1 ARARTSPPRRSRSRR
16 PRRRRARKTATN
28 SGPEGRVGAPRFP
41 GPRRDPVSDETAARP
56 ATKATVS
63 QDERLTLVE
72 LAREA
77 VEARARQRERLPL
90 GGRGNT
96 PRLVAPGA
104 AFVTVRE

>member
-1 ARARTSPPRRSRSRR
+1 M
-16 PRRRRARKTATN
+16 
-28 SGPEGRVGAPRFP
+28 
-41 GPRRDPVSDETAARP
+41 SDETAARP

-96 PRLVAPGA
+96 PRLVALNSAWTSRPIQMKELGKK
-104 AFVTVRE
+104 TQRGRR